1 MAYSGAEKAAECRK
15 NLGSALEALQQT
27 PDLPDDVLSVTQH
40 IAEAV
45 SALFEAEKATSEPDG
60 KGSVRHAMGSLS
72 QTMALLQDVRSEHQG
87 IGVATKALAQVM
99 SELFPLSNAP
109 SQRPSAP
116 PGFEDASAP
125 QAPAAPTPASEPPRE
140 RQHMEANVGATTQ
153 SNFFV
158 GFSGEISEGGIF
170 IATYNVLP
178 KGTSADVLITLPGG
192 YETRVKGTVRFVRD
206 PMDFSMDTEPG
217 MGVQFDSLD
226 PQSRELIL
234 RFVRKRPPMFFD
246 D

>member
-1 MAYSGAEKAAECRK
+1 
-15 NLGSALEALQQT
+15 
-27 PDLPDDVLSVTQH
+27 
-40 IAEAV
+40 
-45 SALFEAEKATSEPDG
+45 
-60 KGSVRHAMGSLS
+60 
-72 QTMALLQDVRSEHQG
+72 
-87 IGVATKALAQVM
+87 
-99 SELFPLSNAP
+99 
-109 SQRPSAP
+109 
-116 PGFEDASAP
+116 
-125 QAPAAPTPASEPPRE
+125 
-140 RQHMEANVGATTQ
+140 MEANVGATTQ